1 MPTETQLDLEQT
13 FDAQKHIVNNNIV
26 LTVMETLDLKTFPVS
41 EGIVYEIIHN
51 HHKHQCKEHL
61 GMLTV
66 RFGLFWSGLHQFAI
80 WDQTANWNQSVL
92 LDRGPIDRSYK

>member
-26 LTVMETLDLKTFPVS
+26 PTVMETLDLETFSVS

-51 HHKHQCKEHL
+51 RHKHKREEHL
-61 GMLTV
+61 MKQKSEKNRDECLRRRHFNSRRNDVSDESFT
-66 RFGLFWSGLHQFAI
+66 I
-80 WDQTANWNQSVL
+80 
-92 LDRGPIDRSYK
+92 